1 MAKILVVDDDL
12 DILELLK
19 YNLPKSG
26 YDVSCAENGE
36 KAIEVARKFKPD
48 LILLD
53 VMMPE
58 KDGVEVCDILR
69 DDPMFNDTFIVFLTA
84 RNEDYTQIA
93 CYESGADDYIV
104 KPIRPRVLLSRIS
117 GVLKRNRK
125 SNSDHLVSIKDL
137 TIDKEQYKVE
147 KGNTLITL
155 AKKEFELL
163 LLLAS
168 TPGKLFRRT
177 EIFNNVWGADQIVG
191 DRTIDVHIRKLR
203 EKIGSDYIV
212 TVKGIGYKM
221 EA

>member
-117 GVLKRNRK
+117 GVLNRK

-137 TIDKEQYKVE
+137 TIDKEQFKALS
-147 KGNTLITL
+147 K
-155 AKKEFELL
+155 
-163 LLLAS
+163 S
-168 TPGKLFRRT
+168 
-177 EIFNNVWGADQIVG
+177 
-191 DRTIDVHIRKLR
+191 
-203 EKIGSDYIV
+203 
-212 TVKGIGYKM
+212 
-221 EA
+221 

>member
-84 RNEDYTQIA
+84 RNEDYT
-93 CYESGADDYIV
+93 
-104 KPIRPRVLLSRIS
+104 
-117 GVLKRNRK
+117 
-125 SNSDHLVSIKDL
+125 
-137 TIDKEQYKVE
+137 
-147 KGNTLITL
+147 
-155 AKKEFELL
+155 
-163 LLLAS
+163 
-168 TPGKLFRRT
+168 
-177 EIFNNVWGADQIVG
+177 
-191 DRTIDVHIRKLR
+191 
-203 EKIGSDYIV
+203 
-212 TVKGIGYKM
+212 
-221 EA
+221 

>member
-1 MAKILVVDDDL
+1 MVKILVVDDDL

-19 YNLPKSG
+19 YNLNNNG
-26 YDVSCAENGE
+26 YNVATAENGK
-36 KAIEVARKFKPD
+36 KAIDLAQTFKPN

-53 VMMPE
+53 IMMPE
-58 KDGVEVCDILR
+58 KDGVEVCSILR
-69 DDPMFNDTFIVFLTA
+69 DDPIFNDTFIVFLTA

-93 CYESGADDYIV
+93 CYENGADDFIV
-104 KPIRPRVLLSRIS
+104 KPIRPRVLLSRIN

-125 SNSDHLVSIKDL
+125 SNSDHLVKIKDL
-137 TIDKEQYKVE
+137 LIDKEQHKVK
-147 KGNTLITL
+147 KGDLLITL

-163 LLLAS
+163 ILLAS
-168 TPGKLFRRT
+168 TPGKLFRRN
-177 EIFNNVWGADQIVG
+177 EIFNNIWGADQMVG

-203 EKIGSDYIV
+203 EKIGADYIL

>member
-1 MAKILVVDDDL
+1 MIKILVVDDDL

-19 YNLPKSG
+19 YNLSKSG

-58 KDGVEVCDILR
+58 KDGVEVCAILR

-163 LLLAS
+163 KEFKVDDMPIN
-168 TPGKLFRRT
+168 T
-177 EIFNNVWGADQIVG
+177 IF
-191 DRTIDVHIRKLR
+191 
-203 EKIGSDYIV
+203 
-212 TVKGIGYKM
+212 KM
-221 EA
+221 N